1 VLTLRGHQNGQ
12 YTEFQ
17 QQISFSKEKFK
28 TKISGVQ
35 NGTIHHNGDYDN
47 WCTVIN
53 ITLVTAA
60 TVTPS
65 LQ

>member
-1 VLTLRGHQNGQ
+1 MDNTPSSSNKLAFLKKNPK
-12 YTEFQ
+12 
-17 QQISFSKEKFK
+17 QI
-28 TKISGVQ
+28 KISGVQ